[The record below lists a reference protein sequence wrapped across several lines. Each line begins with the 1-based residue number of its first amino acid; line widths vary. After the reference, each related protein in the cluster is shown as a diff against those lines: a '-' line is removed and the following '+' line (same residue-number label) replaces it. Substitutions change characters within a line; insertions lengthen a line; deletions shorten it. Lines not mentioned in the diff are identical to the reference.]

1 MKMHLE
7 RSKPMFSKP
16 AATAPVLASLLLG
29 LTILQQPALAGE
41 LPVNLGAAAN
51 FGVLAGSTVT
61 SSGATIINGDLGLWP
76 GTAVSGFPPG
86 IVNGTM
92 HVNDPI
98 AQAAE
103 GDLTIAFNDA
113 AGRSTAPV
121 SITGDIGGMTLA
133 PGLYK
138 SSSGLDVSIADLT
151 LDAQGDPNAVFI
163 FQMATTLVTGSGR
176 QVILIGGAQA
186 ANIFWQVG
194 TSATL
199 GTTSGMKGNI
209 LADQSI
215 SIKRVPLCRAGP
227 WLASRP

>member
-1 MKMHLE
+1 MILCVVRRGVLLRGNCPIHFTTLISNNFNPHSNMKMHLE

-16 AATAPVLASLLLG
+16 TKTPPILASLLLAVIG
-29 LTILQQPALAGE
+29 LHQAASAGE

-61 SSGATIINGDLGLWP
+61 SSGATIVNGDLGLWP

-133 PGLYK
+133 P
-138 SSSGLDVSIADLT
+138 
-151 LDAQGDPNAVFI
+151 
-163 FQMATTLVTGSGR
+163 
-176 QVILIGGAQA
+176 
-186 ANIFWQVG
+186 
-194 TSATL
+194 
-199 GTTSGMKGNI
+199 
-209 LADQSI
+209 
-215 SIKRVPLCRAGP
+215 
-227 WLASRP
+227 